1 MAKGSE
7 LLAEESDSFF
17 STPCS
22 VYKEKAQ
29 NFISQRCK
37 SGTATFE
44 KLHNKA
50 LSFFYFDT
58 RRQDCLQEN
67 LKVEFL
73 SAVENAAKREG
84 WHSNCLLNSRELLA
98 LVCHKY
104 FQGYSDSTAII
115 GQLRNPDLTADMVL
129 NFLTRC
135 PEPPITPKSKTDTCM
150 LFCFQFPIS
159 QIAMTLVLKEYQ
171 VNKRQHQFLLNL
183 FKRRFFAPFFQI
195 RELAKK
201 QSRLR
206 EICPS

>member
-7 LLAEESDSFF
+7 LLAEESDSSFP
-17 STPCS
+17 TPCS
-22 VYKEKAQ
+22 VYKEVAQ

-37 SGTATFE
+37 SGTATFV

-50 LSFFYFDT
+50 LSFFNFDT
-58 RRQDCLQEN
+58 RRQDCLKES

-84 WHSNCLLNSRELLA
+84 WHSNCLLNSPELLA
-98 LVCHKY
+98 LVCHTY
-104 FQGYSDSTAII
+104 YQGYSDSTAII

-135 PEPPITPKSKTDTCM
+135 PEPLITPKSKADTCM

-159 QIAMTLVLKEYQ
+159 KIAMALVLKEYQ
-171 VNKRQHQFLLNL
+171 VNKDSTNFY
-183 FKRRFFAPFFQI
+183 FV
-195 RELAKK
+195 
-201 QSRLR
+201 
-206 EICPS
+206 